1 MKIKYI
7 YKIDLFNRFKIAD
20 ILNNNRFGDLTMK
33 WYYFLF
39 NQAENSEL
47 CYVEPNQYNGLVDIR

>member
-7 YKIDLFNRFKIAD
+7 YKIDLLNRFKIAD
-20 ILNNNRFGDLTMK
+20 ILNNNRFGDFTMK

-47 CYVEPNQYNGLVDIR
+47 CYVDWKF